1 MGVSR
6 VCPGLL
12 ATALERSER
21 QRSETPSRNFV
32 SKFKFELRKN
42 PPAPVGG
49 EAWSSA
55 KHSQHKFT
63 VAFVGEKGLLFCLEC
78 RSYRSYQTFWKKDIL
93 DKNRGPH
100 GEHVFLGNNLNIEWW
115 PKNVYKYELQYSN
128 ADVWGLVEQMC
139 GILNTLKQVNHK
151 ELTKKTPH
159 LSRWRRP
166 SSRFWLWERLP
177 SQHAGKQ
184 LRCSTWEFTNGIF
197 CGIFWIRSVG
207 KIGHTFQH
215 IPSDI
220 NIFQIH
226 PCELF
231 KSSHCFKNTAP
242 NSFFLLNSVIKK
254 FSESLI

>member
-1 MGVSR
+1 MFFLEITWILNDDQKMCIRMNYSI
-6 VCPGLL
+6 PMQ
-12 ATALERSER
+12 TFEALW
-21 QRSETPSRNFV
+21 N
-32 SKFKFELRKN
+32 KC
-42 PPAPVGG
+42 
-49 EAWSSA
+49 
-55 KHSQHKFT
+55 
-63 VAFVGEKGLLFCLEC
+63 VAFWTHWNK
-78 RSYRSYQTFWKKDIL
+78 SIT
-93 DKNRGPH
+93 KNLP
-100 GEHVFLGNNLNIEWW
+100 
-115 PKNVYKYELQYSN
+115 
-128 ADVWGLVEQMC
+128 
-139 GILNTLKQVNHK
+139 
-151 ELTKKTPH
+151 KKTPH

>member
-151 ELTKKTPH
+151 ELTKKNSPPVAVAPTVVEVLTLGAAPLATCWQTAEMLDLRIHEWH
-159 LSRWRRP
+159 L
-166 SSRFWLWERLP
+166 
-177 SQHAGKQ
+177 
-184 LRCSTWEFTNGIF
+184 LRNLLN
-197 CGIFWIRSVG
+197 
-207 KIGHTFQH
+207 KISWKDWTYIPTYSKWHQH
-215 IPSDI
+215 IS
-220 NIFQIH
+220 NSSLWAFQVIT
-226 PCELF
+226 LF
-231 KSSHCFKNTAP
+231 QKHSP
-242 NSFFLLNSVIKK
+242 
-254 FSESLI
+254 E